1 MTDIKRL
8 KNRKK
13 ELHIT
18 FDQLSEKSGIPKNT
32 IYDIFRGVT
41 KNPRIDTMTALEE
54 ALELEPGTQSV
65 TADKE
70 KTAQNIAETLSADEA
85 ELLDIY
91 RSLIPTM
98 KEQLLSVARVFAGN
112 KEKSVNKFA

>member
-1 MTDIKRL
+1 MTVKEIKQFLKENGMTYKDLAQKSNVPESTL
-8 KNRKK
+8 KN
-13 ELHIT
+13 I
-18 FDQLSEKSGIPKNT
+18 FSGA
-32 IYDIFRGVT
+32 T
-41 KNPRIDTMTALEE
+41 KHPRIDTMQAIEK